1 MDRKSP
7 KPTRNVAA
15 LVLALALGAA
25 CATLS
30 GARAEPQPSI
40 DRGLVERV
48 VRAQEAQ
55 AHQLEALV
63 KATERC
69 KR

>member
-1 MDRKSP
+1 MTTQPIRSL
-7 KPTRNVAA
+7 VA
-15 LVLALALGAA
+15 VLLAFGLGVA
-25 CATLS
+25 CAAF
-30 GARAEPQPSI
+30 GRAHAEPQPAL

-63 KATERC
+63 RATEKC